1 MEAGAL
7 DTSGG
12 QIITLIV
19 ERVVINRV
27 SRRVLLGVV
36 LLALAASAAFALA
49 LYLRPRGEE
58 TAPRQGTEEG
68 IVLHVLTRHSATV
81 MMLAREAFLNSSLAK
96 EHNIVDI
103 RFIKPNPALWA
114 ETIERLGYLD
124 VAWGG
129 GPTIHNLLVE
139 WGYIA
144 PITDPGVLAEAS
156 AIPDSVGGMALK
168 RYDEQG
174 RLLWVASAI
183 SSFGIIYNEPALQ
196 EYGFPE
202 PRLWEDL
209 ASPELA
215 KLLPKPAIA
224 FSRSTQSGSHTRIYQ
239 IILQKFGW
247 EQGWVVLTRMAANGR
262 PYGGSVEALMAL
274 EGGEVPIA
282 IGIDFYG
289 YTAQVEYPGMRYIV
303 PYNESIVG
311 GDPIS
316 LLVTS
321 EHPDAALA
329 FIRWVISVEG
339 QKIWLDERVNRLP
352 CRRDVFDTPEGK
364 KRPDLESAFEMVWSN
379 VGIPFNETRARQTYF
394 STAVYF
400 DAVLCDPHDALVEAW
415 SLLTTALREGK
426 ISQEEFEELA
436 WELGKP
442 LSWEENGT
450 IVMFTEEY
458 AASIN
463 QRIRDDPAFQTR
475 IASIWREA
483 AERRYKEIARKLTSD

>member
-1 MEAGAL
+1 M
-7 DTSGG
+7 
-12 QIITLIV
+12 
-19 ERVVINRV
+19 
-27 SRRVLLGVV
+27 GVV
-36 LLALAASAAFALA
+36 LLALAASAAFALTF
-49 LYLRPRGEE
+49 YLGPRGEE
-58 TAPRQGTEEG
+58 TTPPQGSEEG
-68 IVLHVLTRHSATV
+68 VVLHVLTRHSATV

-174 RLLWVASAI
+174 RLLWAASAI

-196 EYGFPE
+196 EYGLPE

-247 EQGWVVLTRMAANGR
+247 EQGWVVLTRMTANGR

-289 YTAQVEYPGMRYIV
+289 YTAQVEYPGMRYVV

-321 EHPDAALA
+321 EHPNAALA
-329 FIRWVISVEG
+329 FIKWVISVEG

-352 CRRDVFDTPEGK
+352 CRRDVFSTPEGK
-364 KRPDLESAFEMVWSN
+364 ERPDLESAFEMVWSN
-379 VGIPFNETRARQTYF
+379 VGIPFNETRARRTYF

-415 SLLTTALREGK
+415 GLLTAALREGK

-436 WELGKP
+436 WELGRP

-450 IVMFTEEY
+450 LVTFTEEY

-463 QRIRDDPAFQTR
+463 NRIRDDSAFQTR
-475 IASIWREA
+475 MASIWREA
-483 AERRYKEIARKLTSD
+483 AQRRYEEIASRLAGE

>member
-1 MEAGAL
+1 M
-7 DTSGG
+7 D
-12 QIITLIV
+12 
-19 ERVVINRV
+19 
-27 SRRVLLGVV
+27 RRVLLAAILLVLASSAALAFYLRSSEEAGPSQPEEGVV
-36 LLALAASAAFALA
+36 L
-49 LYLRPRGEE
+49 R
-58 TAPRQGTEEG
+58 
-68 IVLHVLTRHSATV
+68 VLTRHSATV
-81 MMLAREAFLNSSLAK
+81 MMLAKEAFLNSSLAK

-114 ETIERLGYLD
+114 ETIERLGDLD

-129 GPTIHNLLVE
+129 GPTIHNLLAE
-139 WGYIA
+139 WGYLA
-144 PITDPGVLAEAS
+144 PITDPEVLAEAS
-156 AIPDSVGGMALK
+156 NVPGSVGGMALK

-183 SSFGIIYNEPALQ
+183 SSFGIIYNEPALE
-196 EYGFPE
+196 EYGLPS
-202 PRLWEDL
+202 PKLWEDL

-247 EQGWVVLTRMAANGR
+247 ERGWVILTRMAANGR
-262 PYGGSVEALMAL
+262 PYGGSVEALTAL
-274 EGGEVPIA
+274 ESGEVPIA

-289 YTAQVEYPGMRYIV
+289 YTAQVEFPGMRYVV

-321 EHPDAALA
+321 KHPDAALA
-329 FIRWVISVEG
+329 FIKWVLSVDG

-352 CRRDVFDTPEGK
+352 ARRDVFDTPEGK
-364 KRPDLESAFEMVWSN
+364 KRPDLERAFDMVWSN
-379 VGIPFNETRARQTYF
+379 VGIQFNETRARRTYF

-415 SLLTTALREGK
+415 SLLTRALEEGR

-436 WELGKP
+436 WEFGKP

-450 IVMFTEEY
+450 IVTFTEEY

-475 IASIWREA
+475 MASIWREA
-483 AERRYKEIARKLTSD
+483 AERRYEGIARELTSG